1 MLSDWDAGN
10 ASLWVTR
17 KKGSESGRF
26 FLLPVE
32 GTAVRAWIKKRG
44 IVAGPLFP
52 SRKHSPISRDQVHH
66 LMHLYCAQAGI
77 PAASAHPH
85 ALKHSCGTH
94 VLARVK
100 DLSVVQ
106 KWLGHRSIQS
116 TEVYAKVLGQALQDA
131 TAQLRDWR

>member
-1 MLSDWDAGN
+1 MIPFWRSINELKTAIAVGVVDCEIANGEQPGRGNRGAGRGLSG
-10 ASLWVTR
+10 
-17 KKGSESGRF
+17 G
-26 FLLPVE
+26 
-32 GTAVRAWIKKRG
+32 
-44 IVAGPLFP
+44 AGPETANP
-52 SRKHSPISRDQVHH
+52 PE
-66 LMHLYCAQAGI
+66 G
-77 PAASAHPH
+77 HPH

-106 KWLGHRSIQS
+106 KWPGHRSIQS